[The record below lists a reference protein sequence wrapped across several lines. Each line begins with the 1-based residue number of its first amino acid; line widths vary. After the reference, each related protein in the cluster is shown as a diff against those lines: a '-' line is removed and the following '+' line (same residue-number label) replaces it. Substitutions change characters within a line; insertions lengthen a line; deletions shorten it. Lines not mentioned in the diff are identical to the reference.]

1 MRRAA
6 LWAWLCGVVLSGCD
20 EASAD
25 TCAAA
30 NDELSVVAIAVDNG
44 SRIRAEI
51 DFHKGDRTGTP
62 SPLAVCGD
70 EVLTIAGQEPTTT
83 EKADRI
89 VYSATLPTNDSR
101 EVEFRLERADTDAVV
116 VTVPVPPAFDIVAPI
131 DDDDVSRSQEL
142 ILQWDPPLEG
152 SELRVSVEEEIGY
165 GLCVITEAG
174 EHHYKTRAGVTV
186 PDTGTWTIPAGVI
199 SSGNAEGTC
208 DAFYT
213 LRRVLRSNY
222 PDSLSPGGF
231 IEGRVLRSV
240 QINSVP

>member
-1 MRRAA
+1 MRGLA
-6 LWAWLCGVVLSGCD
+6 LVCLCLVVPAGCD
-20 EASAD
+20 EVGTN
-25 TCAAA
+25 TCAAT
-30 NDELSVVAIAVDNG
+30 NEELSVVAIAVDNG

-51 DFHKGDRTGTP
+51 DFEKGDRTGTP
-62 SPLAVCGD
+62 APLEVCGD
-70 EVLTIAGQEPTTT
+70 EALTIAGQKPTTT

-89 VYSATLPTNDSR
+89 VYSATLPTDESR
-101 EVEFRLERADTDAVV
+101 EVEFRLERTADDPVV
-116 VTVPVPPAFDIVAPI
+116 ITVPVPPAFEIIAPV
-131 DDDDVSRSQEL
+131 DDEDVSRSQEL
-142 ILQWDPPLEG
+142 ILQWDPPLDG
-152 SELRVSVEEEIGY
+152 SELRVSIEEEIGY

-174 EHHYKTRAGVTV
+174 EHHYKTRAGVPV
-186 PDTGTWTIPAGVI
+186 PDTGMWTIPAGVI
-199 SSGNAEGTC
+199 ASGNVEGIC